1 MTITGQ
7 PTETVFVGLSA
18 SGIDSRTM
26 GEFTFEGAQV
36 GDLIL
41 CQNFTLDDDNVV
53 DQVPGAV
60 LSAFVEATPLIVFAP
75 ERDTAILMFVD
86 NDRTFLI
93 IISIK

>member
-1 MTITGQ
+1 MSITGQ

-18 SGIDSRTM
+18 GGIDSTM
-26 GEFTFEGAQV
+26 GEFNFEGAQV

-41 CQNFTLDDDNVV
+41 CQDFTFGDDNVV

-75 ERDTAILMFVD
+75 ERDTAILTFVD

-93 IISIK
+93 ISIK